1 MASLVLSGVLA
12 IGIGSAHAMLLRCL
26 TNWFLGSKAV
36 RTLLVV
42 TAVLRF
48 VLVSMIAAIL
58 LLWGP
63 GPAIWALIGCWIG
76 RTMALALT

>member
-1 MASLVLSGVLA
+1 MVNLVLTGVLA
-12 IGIGSAHAMLLRCL
+12 VGIGSGHAMLLRCL

-42 TAVLRF
+42 TAVLRLI
-48 VLVSMIAAIL
+48 LVSMIAAIW

-63 GPAIWALIGCWIG
+63 GPAIWAWVGRWIG
-76 RTMALALT
+76 RTMALTLT